1 MYTKPWVSCADSIR
15 INSTKT
21 WVWAMIHIRGNTCFY
36 TLDLPLFELNTFI
49 HLSIYFT
56 TVQIILPLFKFYWRN
71 VTSFSWKWNCFSQA
85 YFHFYLAAVLGFE
98 FLYAWNVTN
107 VVIAPWNKISDI
119 SLIQY
124 LTTAKKFLNTC
135 LCMHF
140 SCTLW
145 NLCESATVFF
155 SFKLNDKV
163 AWADKQFGYLLF
175 DWTVRLPEQTDST
188 ILHLS

>member
-124 LTTAKKFLNTC
+124 LTTAF
-135 LCMHF
+135 F
-140 SCTLW
+140 FWIPAYVCTSLV
-145 NLCESATVFF
+145 LFETYA
-155 SFKLNDKV
+155 KV
-163 AWADKQFGYLLF
+163 LLF
-175 DWTVRLPEQTDST
+175 FFLLSWTIRLPEQTNNLVT
-188 ILHLS
+188 CFLIGR